1 MTVVAKASMLA
12 VIAAAALVQ
21 AVHAAPGFTFRDAE
35 FLPLDRGIEAA
46 QEFVATAL
54 PSGLSESD
62 ARDRLHHA
70 NMRCAKPRR
79 DGAVVCDFAEVVHVE
94 GGVLGEHHW
103 TVTLRFDPSA
113 RLASAT
119 LDQFVIGAG
128 NPGL

>member
-1 MTVVAKASMLA
+1 MNVTRFLKPMLLVALIASSPT
-12 VIAAAALVQ
+12 Q
-21 AVHAAPGFTFRDAE
+21 AVARFTFRDAE

-46 QEFVATAL
+46 RAFVDAEL
-54 PSGLSESD
+54 PAGLSGSD
-62 ARDRLHHA
+62 ARVRLRRA
-70 NMRCAKPRR
+70 QMRCAEPRR
-79 DGAVVCDFAEVVHVE
+79 DGAVICDFCRGRPRR

-119 LDQFVIGAG
+119 LDQFMIGAG

>member
-1 MTVVAKASMLA
+1 MIRTVTMLLLALGASLPA
-12 VIAAAALVQ
+12 Q
-21 AVHAAPGFTFRDAE
+21 AGTFTFRDAE

-54 PSGLSESD
+54 PAGLPESD

-70 NMRCAKPRR
+70 DMRCGRPRH

-103 TVTLRFDPSA
+103 TVTLRFNPSD
-113 RLASAT
+113 RLAAAT

>member
-1 MTVVAKASMLA
+1 MRQAGLTV
-12 VIAAAALVQ
+12 AAALL
-21 AVHAAPGFTFRDAE
+21 ATATNATAFTFRDAE

-46 QEFVATAL
+46 QGFVATAL
-54 PSGLSESD
+54 PAGLPNAD
-62 ARDRLHHA
+62 ARARLRRA
-70 NMRCAKPRR
+70 DMRCGKSRR

-94 GGVLGEHHW
+94 GGVLGEHRW